1 MDEENKISLKDIPS
15 YHWPTKEEG
24 KEQYAKFSKDFL
36 GTLKNLRFLLEPG
49 GIERFLGREPGRRPA
64 AAGPDRQ
71 EWLTRSMAYETKR
84 DKLEMHAA
92 TALGALER
100 SFPYGTTPRNII
112 DKAAQAPEDVPPA
125 EWTYQR
131 RFLACW
137 EALRI
142 EYQPSTSVDLKQLR
156 DQIYKLTDEGPGGFE
171 NFRSEFH
178 RLHTEITATGVVE
191 AITNRELNEIVRDGI
206 KNQFVW
212 VNICYDIYKDN
223 PNSPWQA
230 TLEAVSTALT
240 SYRQK
245 GFDPYAEAKSE
256 SVSSTP
262 SRSWR
267 TQFLCHLTEIN
278 KEPIRRISNLLA
290 TSLEDSRRAPGLRAP
305 FLLQLQTLT
314 PTISNQFRCWQ
325 AETHSYRFCT
335 ELKCSC
341 GSSRAPG
348 KVICFNYENEEINF
362 FRSFPLPLDL
372 PLDGGWRGMQNT
384 VEFAVGRE
392 VTRANQEKT
401 RRHRMKSSKLELC
414 AEEAQNFS
422 RRQLTRSS
430 RQAAVE
436 EVQIQ
441 QQPDI

>member
-71 EWLTRSMAYETKR
+71 EWLTRSMAYESKR

-92 TALGALER
+92 SALGALER

-112 DKAAQAPEDVPPA
+112 DKAAQAPEDVSPA

-245 GFDPYAEAKSE
+245 GFDPYVEAKSGPVINAK
-256 SVSSTP
+256 SITANAVFTTP
-262 SRSWR
+262 NRNQQGEEEFQTFTRCFWKIP
-267 TQFLCHLTEIN
+267 E
-278 KEPIRRISNLLA
+278 E
-290 TSLEDSRRAPGLRAP
+290 
-305 FLLQLQTLT
+305 LQTSQLR
-314 PTISNQFRCWQ
+314 SC
-325 AETHSYRFCT
+325 HSF
-335 ELKCSC
+335 
-341 GSSRAPG
+341 
-348 KVICFNYENEEINF
+348 
-362 FRSFPLPLDL
+362 
-372 PLDGGWRGMQNT
+372 
-384 VEFAVGRE
+384 
-392 VTRANQEKT
+392 
-401 RRHRMKSSKLELC
+401 
-414 AEEAQNFS
+414 
-422 RRQLTRSS
+422 
-430 RQAAVE
+430 
-436 EVQIQ
+436 
-441 QQPDI
+441 